1 MPGPPPDYVDVA
13 TRLAEAFHKY
23 PELRVVE
30 HEPVMIAAGDHLFVQ
45 VGVTIHRDPDD
56 PVPCTAH
63 AWEPFP
69 GKTAFVRDSEMMNAS
84 TSAVGRALGLMGFGA
99 KRSIASAD
107 EVRTAQARQPA
118 PAPKQE
124 RRLSSTDAAQEAYF
138 ASMGVPGHKKD
149 DDNRPRA
156 TGKGAPTEKML
167 RYAHA
172 LLKGAGRDKADFD
185 LDTFD
190 GCKAAIEELKAAA
203 ATAEEP
209 F

>member
-1 MPGPPPDYVDVA
+1 MAGPPPDYVDVA
-13 TRLAEAFHKY
+13 TRLAEAFQKY

-45 VGVTIHRDPDD
+45 VGVTVHRNPDD

-107 EVRTAQARQPA
+107 EVRTAQVRQP
-118 PAPKQE
+118 E
-124 RRLSSTDAAQEAYF
+124 RRMSSTDAAEAHYF
-138 ASMGVPGHKKD
+138 AERAKKATEED
-149 DDNRPRA
+149 RPRA

-172 LLKGAGRDKADFD
+172 LLKGAGRDKAEFD

>member
-1 MPGPPPDYVDVA
+1 MAGPPPDYVDVA
-13 TRLAEAFHKY
+13 TRLAEAFQKY

-107 EVRTAQARQPA
+107 EVRTAQARQP
-118 PAPKQE
+118 E
-124 RRLSSTDAAQEAYF
+124 RRKSSTDAAQEAHF
-138 ASMGVPGHKKD
+138 AAMGVPGYEKTD
-149 DDNRPRA
+149 DRPRA

-203 ATAEEP
+203 QTAEEP